1 LDPTHIGRLR
11 SGGRLHLTDS
21 RGWSACSRDVVD
33 VFPIEQTRLKFDD
46 PWCEHCLA
54 CLADQAASAIPL
66 FELERTRDEQSTVSR
81 EEALAMNRLAEV
93 MADYLEENP
102 PRAGSR
108 IHRHLDEWVTSFKAL
123 ATEMRLL
130 EIDT

>member
-1 LDPTHIGRLR
+1 
-11 SGGRLHLTDS
+11 
-21 RGWSACSRDVVD
+21 VY
-33 VFPIEQTRLKFDD
+33 PIDQTRLEFDD
-46 PWCEHCLA
+46 PWCGTCLA
-54 CLADQAASAIPL
+54 RIVDQTAVAIAL
-66 FELERTRDEQSTVSR
+66 LERARKREEQPAGVSR
-81 EEALAMNRLAEV
+81 REPLAATRVAEFL
-93 MADYLEENP
+93 ADYLEENP